1 MARVICAGHVN
12 WDVTLRVDR
21 LPVPDGE
28 ARIEA
33 QSTGGG
39 GSAANVAAT
48 LSGLDV
54 SASLLGSVGTDD
66 RGRAA
71 RADLADAGV
80 DCTHVVEIADASTT
94 VKYLVVDR
102 TGEVMVFGSE
112 GANERFEASALPR
125 SALAAADHLHLT
137 SQVPE
142 TAAELARRATE
153 AGVDVS
159 FDPGR
164 RVRDRDYAAALR
176 AADFLLL
183 NARET
188 ELALEAVPDVAGNV
202 LVVKRGARGAELR
215 TSERTYDHPGFD
227 VDVVDTT
234 GAGDAF
240 AAGFVAARIDG
251 GDYDRALAVANAC
264 GALATTR
271 VGARVAIDWNAVDA
285 LLSADG

>member
-1 MARVICAGHVN
+1 MSRVICAGHVN

-21 LPVPDGE
+21 LPVTDGE

-33 QSTGGG
+33 QTTGGG

-71 RADLADAGV
+71 RDDLTDAGV
-80 DCTHVVEIADASTT
+80 DCTHVVEVADAPTT

-102 TGEVMVFGSE
+102 AGEVMVFGSD

-125 SALAAADHLHLT
+125 SDLAAADHLHLT
-137 SQVPE
+137 SQAPE
-142 TAAELARRATE
+142 TAAELARRAND
-153 AGVDVS
+153 AGVGVS

-164 RVRDRDYAAALR
+164 RIRDRDYAATLR

-183 NARET
+183 NRQEASV
-188 ELALEAVPDVAGNV
+188 ALETVPSVSEGV
-202 LVVKRGARGAELR
+202 LVVKRGADGAEVR
-215 TSERTYDHPGFD
+215 TPERTYTHPGFD
-227 VDVVDTT
+227 VDVADTT

-240 AAGFVAARIDG
+240 AAGFVAARVDG
-251 GDYDRALAVANAC
+251 REYDRALAVANAC

-271 VGARVAIDWNAVDA
+271 VGARVSIDRDAVEA
-285 LLSADG
+285 LLSSD